1 MVDLGLMG
9 EDQAGSKLQDMLSSL
24 TFETNFF
31 KRLQAL
37 EVVFN
42 MIEDDLG
49 NKVGVSKFKKFLS
62 EYTNSDK
69 FMRQAKL
76 ISIIEDNIET
86 ALEYYGRD
94 YISAPE
100 FNYDKDFQSKR
111 RKIDTEINKFIG
123 QTLKK
128 LATEEDFFD

>member
-9 EDQAGSKLQDMLSSL
+9 EDQAGSKLQDMLSLL

-49 NKVGVSKFKKFLS
+49 NKVGVLKFKKFLS

-94 YISAPE
+94 YISTPE

-123 QTLKK
+123 QTLKE